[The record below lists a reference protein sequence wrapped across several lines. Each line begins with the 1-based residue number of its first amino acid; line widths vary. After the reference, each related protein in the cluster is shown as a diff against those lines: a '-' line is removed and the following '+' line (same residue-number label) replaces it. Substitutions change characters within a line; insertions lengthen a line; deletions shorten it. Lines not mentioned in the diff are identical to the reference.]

1 MGKLRLTVSALA
13 VTFAASSLAGCAPDI
28 LFGGAHTGDAG
39 EPPDSVDPG
48 VKVRV
53 DAGVDFVTP
62 GFAIDGGFGMK
73 SVSVPASLANVVT
86 AERPPPAIS
95 GGSLVVSKAGDVA
108 VAADPDRDAIYVIS
122 LPDGKV
128 RTVSLAQGS
137 EPGRVVLDGKGHAHV
152 GLRSKGAVVRVDL
165 ATATVV
171 TETAACQLPRGVA
184 YDANKDEIL
193 VACASGEL
201 VVLDATTH
209 AEHARTFLALDLRD
223 VVITKSGERLV
234 SRYRSAELLHV
245 GADGKITSQATPLTT
260 KSERFEQSMVDTAV
274 GNTSNGISKPPV
286 SPGIPRTVTSS
297 AALAWRTVTAS
308 DGTAVMLHQQSQDD
322 EVVISS
328 AGGYGGGC
336 QPITQA
342 GITHWDADG
351 KPTPP
356 VMLGGAALVV
366 DVAASDDGKWFALAK
381 PGASLRGE
389 QGSLEVISAQLQV
402 VGDGSG
408 GPGVPPQSAGVVD
421 AGVVMATPAMLP
433 VATPFE
439 NDPGFDADGGVGEPL
454 DASVAMPTK
463 AGSSFA
469 NNCNSGWGDGATVQT
484 TAVAFDGTGKLYAF
498 SREPAQLA
506 IYDLIEDLGNF
517 GQFGQTATISLSDVS
532 VRDTG
537 HDMFHGDV
545 GTGLACASCH
555 GEALDDGHV
564 WNFRDFGPRRTQNM
578 RGGFLDTLPLHWEG
592 DLSTFQHLVDEVMTR
607 RMGGFEVSPELS
619 DALSQWMNKQ
629 PAIKLAGT
637 DSTAAARGKALF
649 ESPALLCTTCHSGT
663 TLTNNQT
670 VDVGTGGAFQV
681 PSLRGLALHAPF
693 MHDGCAAVL
702 ADRFD
707 APCGGGDM
715 HGKTSQLTPAQ
726 VADLV
731 SYLQTL

>member
-1 MGKLRLTVSALA
+1 MSKLRLTVSALA
-13 VTFAASSLAGCAPDI
+13 VTFAASSLAGCAADI
-28 LFGGAHTGDAG
+28 LFAGTHTEEDAG
-39 EPPDSVDPG
+39 DTPAKVVPP
-48 VKVRV
+48 VKLRL
-53 DAGVDFVTP
+53 DAGVTLVTP
-62 GFAIDGGFGMK
+62 NDEFGFLDGGFGMK
-73 SVSVPASLANVVT
+73 SQSVPASLQQVVT

-95 GGSLVVSKAGDVA
+95 GGSLVVSEAGDVA

-122 LPDGKV
+122 LPEGKV
-128 RTVSLAQGS
+128 RTISLAQGS
-137 EPGRVVLDGKGHAHV
+137 EPGRVTLDGKGHAHV

-165 ATATVV
+165 ASATVV
-171 TETAACQLPRGVA
+171 AETAACQLPRGVV
-184 YDANKDEIL
+184 YDVNTDEVV

-201 VVLDATTH
+201 VVLDAATH

-245 GADGKITSQATPLTT
+245 GADGKITAQGAPLTT
-260 KSERFEQSMVDTAV
+260 KAQRFDQSAADGVLAGNPGPTA
-274 GNTSNGISKPPV
+274 KPIAP
-286 SPGIPRTVTSS
+286 SIARMVTSS
-297 AALAWRTVTAS
+297 PALAWRTVTAP

-342 GITHWDADG
+342 GITRWDADG
-351 KPTPP
+351 KPTAP

-366 DVAASDDGKWFALAK
+366 DVAVSGDGKWFAMAK

-402 VGDGSG
+402 ADSQTEFEQPTPTSG
-408 GPGVPPQSAGVVD
+408 
-421 AGVVMATPAMLP
+421 T
-433 VATPFE
+433 
-439 NDPGFDADGGVGEPL
+439 DPIFFGTDGGVGQAL
-454 DASVAMPTK
+454 DAGTIGPTK
-463 AGSSFA
+463 GSPPQSNFA
-469 NNCNSGWGDGATVQT
+469 STCNSGWADGASVQT
-484 TAVAFDGTGKLYAF
+484 TAVAFDGAGNLYAF

-506 IYDLIEDLGNF
+506 IYKATSIEGLAGF
-517 GQFGQTATISLSDVS
+517 PQLEQTGTISLSKVS

-537 HDMFHGDV
+537 HDLFHGDV

-555 GEALDDGHV
+555 GEALDDGHI
-564 WNFRDFGPRRTQNM
+564 WNFKDFGPRRTQNM

-607 RMGGFEVSPELS
+607 RMGGFAVEPKLA

-629 PAIKLAGT
+629 PAIKLDGG
-637 DSTAAARGKALF
+637 DKGAAARGKALF
-649 ESPALLCTTCHSGT
+649 ESPAQQCSSCHSGAA
-663 TLTNNQT
+663 LTNNQT

-707 APCGGGDM
+707 APCGGGDK

-726 VADLV
+726 IADLV